1 MPRMAIASSR
11 IESVTIHCSGATV
24 RRRVAIASGGG
35 GGSGGARDL
44 EIPAL
49 PLSLIDATVRAR
61 VEGPGADRFTATQIR
76 VGLHVKAREAPPA
89 GPDAEACER
98 LAHELRKNRE
108 MCDQLASEIEA
119 LEAVPVP
126 IRPDGKEGSP
136 PPPSP
141 IVARQKLEAEIDLAI
156 AARLAEIRSLRDAQR
171 KLADDLR
178 EAEEK
183 RARASKALEVRPD
196 ELAKSVHVRI
206 HGEGEMPLGM
216 SLLLDYDVPGA
227 RWAPAYQIRMSR
239 DCTTADIVMRA
250 LVCQRSGEDWTS
262 VALTLSTAEPLSWTE
277 LPELSSLRIG
287 KVQPPPPR
295 RAPRPAPVGAG
306 ALFSDYDRDRSKVE
320 PLARLGA
327 AYIAP
332 AFASP
337 DAPSLH
343 RSVVASHGGG
353 GAELTA
359 DMLSEGASFS
369 ASDEVERDAPMLRA
383 RSMPLPR
390 APYPAPPPQPAPPP
404 GFGPPP
410 AMAPAPM
417 APPKPAAAAASVAKP
432 MAKRALPPTAGGAR
446 GGKGGYAAPAA
457 EAEEASAYG
466 PLPPAAP
473 RLTALW
479 LPAPHD
485 LSGRTRL
492 RAEEPAAPYL
502 AGLTGLRV
510 SFDVMATVDYAMEV
524 AASVGSLALPP
535 GAANVR
541 YAAGHFDYAYPCD
554 APVDVPSDGAFHA
567 VPVGGRR
574 AESEVLYVVVPR
586 EDTSVF
592 REAEVKNPSAAPLL
606 PGPAEIYVAGDYVLG
621 TSLPMVAPRGKV
633 KLGLGVEQAIKC
645 ARNTRFHEERSD
657 SKVVATAE
665 LIHDIEIELHN
676 HLGRAIRCEV
686 RERIP
691 QPAQDAE
698 VVVEEIT
705 VDPAWEKYEQVERT
719 SQPLSGGRRWRIALG
734 AGERRALSAR
744 YGIKIYANNEVVGGN
759 RREA

>member
-24 RRRVAIASGGG
+24 RRRVEIAGDV
-35 GGSGGARDL
+35 GGARDL

-61 VEGPGADRFTATQIR
+61 IVGPGADRFTATQIR

-89 GPDAEACER
+89 APDAEACER

-108 MCDQLASEIEA
+108 SCDQLASEIEA

-156 AARLAEIRSLRDAQR
+156 AARLAAIRSLRDAQR

-183 RARASKALEVRPD
+183 RARASTALEVRPD

-206 HGEGEMPLGM
+206 HGEGDVPLGM
-216 SLLLDYDVPGA
+216 SLFLDYDVPGA

-239 DCTTADIVMRA
+239 DCTIADIVMRA

-262 VALTLSTAEPLSWTE
+262 VALTLSTAEPLAWTE

-287 KVQPPPPR
+287 KVQPPSLK
-295 RAPRPAPVGAG
+295 RAPRPAPIGAG
-306 ALFSDYDRDRSKVE
+306 ALFADYDRDRGKVE

-327 AYIAP
+327 GYIAP

-343 RSVVASHGGG
+343 RSVVSPQGGGG
-353 GAELTA
+353 GAVM
-359 DMLSEGASFS
+359 DMLGEESFS
-369 ASDEVERDAPMLRA
+369 ASDEVEREAPMLRA

-390 APYPAPPPQPAPPP
+390 APYPAPPPQPAPA

-417 APPKPAAAAASVAKP
+417 AAPKPAAAASVAKP
-432 MAKRALPPTAGGAR
+432 MAKRALPPATGGAR
-446 GGKGGYAAPAA
+446 GGKGGYGAPAA
-457 EAEEASAYG
+457 EAEEASAYE

-479 LPAPHD
+479 LPASSD
-485 LSGRTRL
+485 VGGRTKL
-492 RAEEPAAPYL
+492 RPEDPSAPYL

-510 SFDVMATVDYAMEV
+510 SFDVMMIVQQAGAI

-535 GAANVR
+535 GASNVR

-621 TSLPMVAPRGKV
+621 TSLPMVAPLGKV

-676 HLGRAIRCEV
+676 HLERAIRCEV

-691 QPAQDAE
+691 QPAPDAE

-719 SQPLSGGRRWRIALG
+719 QEPLAGGRRWRIALG
-734 AGERRALSAR
+734 AGERKALSAR